1 MNVKKM
7 ITGLVLLMLMS
18 SGMVVAADFNKGL
31 KAAQS
36 GDFKTALAE
45 WTPLAEEGYASAQYN
60 LGIMYDNGNGVLEN
74 DKTAVKWF
82 TLAADQGDILA
93 QKQLGDMYLR
103 VGKRRTAAKWIT
115 KAAKQGDASS
125 QLNLGA
131 MYYIGDGVLT
141 DYTKA
146 YMWLN
151 LAAYNGNQFG
161 NKSKQEVAAQMGTA
175 QIAKAQDMSSRC
187 LNSGYTDC

>member
-45 WTPLAEEGYASAQYN
+45 WTPLAELGYASAQYN

>member
-1 MNVKKM
+1 MSIKKI
-7 ITGLVLLMLMS
+7 ITGLSLSMLLS

-45 WTPLAEEGYASAQYN
+45 WTPLAELGYASAQYN

-82 TLAADQGDILA
+82 TLAAYQGDILA

-103 VGKRRTAAKWIT
+103 AGKRRRAAKWIT

-146 YMWLN
+146 YMWFN
-151 LAAYNGNQFG
+151 LAAYNGNEFG
-161 NKSKQEVAAQMGTA
+161 NKSKQEMASEMGTA

>member
-18 SGMVVAADFNKGL
+18 SGMVVAADFNKGF

-45 WTPLAEEGYASAQYN
+45 WTPLGELGYASAQYN

>member
-1 MNVKKM
+1 
-7 ITGLVLLMLMS
+7 
-18 SGMVVAADFNKGL
+18 
-31 KAAQS
+31 
-36 GDFKTALAE
+36 
-45 WTPLAEEGYASAQYN
+45 
-60 LGIMYDNGNGVLEN
+60 
-74 DKTAVKWF
+74 
-82 TLAADQGDILA
+82 
-93 QKQLGDMYLR
+93 MYLR
-103 VGKRRTAAKWIT
+103 AGKRRTAAKWIT
-115 KAAKQGDASS
+115 KAAKQGNASS

-131 MYYIGDGVLT
+131 MYHIGDGVLT